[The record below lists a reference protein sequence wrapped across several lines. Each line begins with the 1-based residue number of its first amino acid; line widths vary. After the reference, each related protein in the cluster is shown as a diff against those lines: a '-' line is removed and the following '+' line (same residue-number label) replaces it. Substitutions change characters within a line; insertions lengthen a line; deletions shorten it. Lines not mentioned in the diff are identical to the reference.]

1 VVSVRPAGPGATE
14 PMTEPI
20 RTTPAPEAVGDIVAG
35 EPPVPI
41 TVWYVP
47 AASAGETMPDPLAER
62 LVANYTHQRK
72 LIIDLTVGEQL
83 ARAVT
88 TARRRHV
95 RHRPADLASG
105 KGRAA
110 LIVSGWPVGQAGAD
124 DLLADCAAR
133 LVVGGS
139 VAVVVRTGDFTVNQL
154 LIAAARAAGLTY
166 LQHIVAAHDLS
177 GRRGQLGDGGT
188 HLRVHTDVLIFHRSA
203 QRGDAGA

>member
-1 VVSVRPAGPGATE
+1 
-14 PMTEPI
+14 MTESI
-20 RTTPAPEAVGDIVAG
+20 RTPAPEAVGDIVAG

-41 TVWYVP
+41 SVWYVP
-47 AASAGETMPDPLAER
+47 AARTGETMSFPLAER
-62 LVANYTHQRK
+62 LVANYTHPRK
-72 LIIDLTVGEQL
+72 LVLDLTTGEQL

-88 TARRRHV
+88 AARCRHM

-124 DLLADCAAR
+124 DLLADCASR
-133 LVVGGS
+133 LVVGGC
-139 VAVVVRTGDFTVNQL
+139 VAVVVRTGDFTVNQV
-154 LIAAARAAGLTY
+154 LIAAARAAGLAY

-177 GRRGQLGDGGT
+177 GRRGQLGDGST
-188 HLRVHTDVLIFHRSA
+188 HLRVHTDVLIFHRSRSA

>member
-1 VVSVRPAGPGATE
+1 
-14 PMTEPI
+14 MTGSK
-20 RTTPAPEAVGDIVAG
+20 PAPEALGDIVPG
-35 EPPVPI
+35 ELPVPI

-47 AASAGETMPDPLAER
+47 AARAGETMSVPLAER
-62 LVANYTHQRK
+62 LVANYTHPRRMV
-72 LIIDLTVGEQL
+72 IDLTEGEQL
-83 ARAVT
+83 ARAVS
-88 TARRRHV
+88 TARRRHA
-95 RHRPADLASG
+95 RHRPNDLATG

-110 LIVSGWPVGQAGAD
+110 LVVAGWPVARATAD

-133 LVVGGS
+133 LAVGGC

-188 HLRVHTDVLIFHRSA
+188 HLRVHTDVLIFFRSA